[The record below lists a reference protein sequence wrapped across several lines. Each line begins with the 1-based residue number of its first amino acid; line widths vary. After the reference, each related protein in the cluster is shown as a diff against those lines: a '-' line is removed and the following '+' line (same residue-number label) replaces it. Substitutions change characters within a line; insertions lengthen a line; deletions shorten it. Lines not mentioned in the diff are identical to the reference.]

1 MAVRRVGWALAVVPC
16 ALVVSLA
23 VTSVALGGVGGQTSF
38 RAIDAV
44 LRAMPDISFASFLDI
59 AAVLTIANAPH
70 VALEYAPYIRSD
82 DERAALEGRMSAL
95 LGETHTLTEVPPR
108 VPRE

>member
-1 MAVRRVGWALAVVPC
+1 M
-16 ALVVSLA
+16 
-23 VTSVALGGVGGQTSF
+23 
-38 RAIDAV
+38 
-44 LRAMPDISFASFLDI
+44 LRTTPDITYPSFLDI
-59 AAVLTIANAPH
+59 ATSLTIANAPH